1 MSEVQL
7 KSRTIE
13 AARKP
18 LFALSPMTQRRWT
31 SFQANRRGYWSMW
44 IFLSLFTI
52 TLFAELIANDKPLLV
67 RFDSE
72 YYFPVFKKYSE
83 VEFGGIFKVE
93 AEYRDPHV
101 QHLIADKGGW
111 MIWPLIR
118 YNYQT
123 VDLYLQTPTPSP
135 PSARHVFGTDDGGR
149 DILAKLIYGFRL
161 SILFGLVLTFCSS
174 IIGVTAG
181 AIQGYFGGIVD
192 LIAQRFIEIWAG
204 LPILLILIIL
214 ASIIES
220 NVFWLLGILI
230 AFGWMALVGVVRA
243 EFLRARNFEYVRAA
257 RALGLG
263 DVNIMYKHVL
273 PNAMVATLTF
283 VPFILNGSITA
294 LTSLDFLGFG
304 LPPESAS
311 LGRLL
316 RQGNANLQAPWLGL
330 TAVGTISI
338 MLILL
343 IFVGEAVRDAFDP
356 RKTTL
361 GASATAL

>member
-1 MSEVQL
+1 MSDQMKQGSS
-7 KSRTIE
+7 KSE
-13 AARKP
+13 RKP
-18 LFALSPMTQRRWT
+18 LFALTPITQRRWD
-31 SFQANRRGYWSMW
+31 SFRANRRGYWSMW
-44 IFLSLFTI
+44 IFLSLFTL
-52 TLFAELIANDKPLLV
+52 TLFSELIANDKPLLLKYE
-67 RFDSE
+67 SE

-83 VEFGGIFKVE
+83 VEFGGTFKVE
-93 AEYRDPHV
+93 AEYRDPYV
-101 QHLIADKGGW
+101 QRLIEDSGGW
-111 MIWPLIR
+111 TIWPIIR

-135 PSARHVFGTDDGGR
+135 PSAEHIFGTDDGGR

-181 AIQGYFGGIVD
+181 AIQGYFGGMVD

-214 ASIIES
+214 ASIIEA

-257 RALGLG
+257 KALGLG
-263 DVNIMYKHVL
+263 DAKIMRKHVL

-330 TAVGTISI
+330 SAVGTISI

-361 GASATAL
+361 GVSETPL